1 MVTQLNT
8 TDLSVTVDLSGGQNY
23 NLRLNGY
30 DYSLKTGQ
38 HRFSL
43 GTGLTTLEVTTDL
56 ECQGKLVRKIYVSE
70 DSIIYPNPASEIV
83 YILVG
88 GTRSEVEVLFFNLK
102 GDLLSRRVVMLSQFD
117 RSCKIPVH
125 SYSPGMYLIRVIS
138 GDRIENFKLLKR

>member
-38 HRFSL
+38 HRFTL

-56 ECQGKLVRKIYVSE
+56 ECQGKLVRKIFVSE
-70 DSIIYPNPASEIV
+70 DSTIYPNPASEIV
-83 YILVG
+83 YISVG
-88 GTRSEVEVLFFNLK
+88 GTRSEVEVLFYNLQ

-117 RSCKIPVH
+117 RSCQIPVDF
-125 SYSPGMYLIRVIS
+125 YPPGVYLIRLIS
-138 GDRIENFKLLKR
+138 EDRIENFKLLKR